1 MMSIKIINGPRV
13 LPDRKS
19 YYAAKRVMDIVLC
32 FIALP
37 IALPVA
43 LIISLAIYIDSPGPI
58 LFMQPRT
65 GKGGKRF
72 KMYKFRSMA
81 PNAEALKA
89 KFAHLN
95 ELTYPDFKI
104 SNDPRVTRVGRF
116 LRKTSLDEVPQLINI
131 LKGEMSWVGPRPTS
145 FGVETYE
152 LLYTERLEV
161 LPGLTGLWQ
170 VEGRSD
176 LDLDERIKLDIKY
189 IEKQNLLYDL
199 WILLRTVGAVL
210 THRGAH

>member
-1 MMSIKIINGPRV
+1 MSLRIVNRPRV
-13 LPDRKS
+13 LPDRKI
-19 YYAAKRVMDIVLC
+19 YYTAKRIMDLSLC
-32 FIALP
+32 IMALP
-37 IALPVA
+37 LALPLG
-43 LIISLAIYIDSPGPI
+43 LIIAVVIYLDSPGPI
-58 LFMQPRT
+58 LFVQPRT
-65 GKGGKRF
+65 GKGGQRF

-89 KFAHLN
+89 KYAHLN

-104 SNDPRVTRVGRF
+104 LHDPRVTRVGRL
-116 LRKTSLDEVPQLINI
+116 LRKTSLDELPQIINI

-161 LPGLTGLWQ
+161 KPGLTGLWQ
-170 VEGRSD
+170 VEGRSH
-176 LDLDERIKLDIKY
+176 LDLDERIKLDVKY
-189 IEKQNLLYDL
+189 IENQTLLYDL
-199 WILLRTVGAVL
+199 WILLRTVFAVI